1 MGTKKR
7 SKMILQS
14 SPVLKQILRRCSS
27 LKGRGTEEEEEE
39 EERRPPADVPKGHF
53 AVYVVGEQRRS
64 RFVVPISSLE
74 HPEFQRLLRLAEE
87 EFGFEHRDGLTVPCD
102 ELAFRSLLASAIAG
116 K

>member
-1 MGTKKR
+1 MGMR
-7 SKMILQS
+7 RQSKMIQS

-27 LKGRGTEEEEEE
+27 LKGRDMEEE

-102 ELAFRSLLASAIAG
+102 EVAFRSLLASAIAG